1 MTLRRHR
8 FSGCVFSQQV
18 FVQLALR
25 PHIAHVSIFV
35 LVRLHQESGHPTLKD
50 TAPKARAPKKWR
62 RTRFSCVGLVK
73 ASQKLAPDRVPRVVP
88 DTVLVRQ
95 KSGAGHGPGLLRG
108 PYKRLLKSDAGQGPK
123 RNGPGGG
130 AQFSKSGRSRRYQ
143 NSRISAVIPGL
154 RPDHCRVL
162 INANVCS
169 DPGK

>member
-35 LVRLHQESGHPTLKD
+35 PVRLHQESSHPTLKD
-50 TAPKARAPKKWR
+50 TAPKVAPDTGSKKWR

-88 DTVLVRQ
+88 DTVLVGQ
-95 KSGAGHGPGLLRG
+95 KSGAGHGPGLLCG

-123 RNGPGGG
+123 RNGPGGL
-130 AQFSKSGRSRRYQ
+130 KKWRRTRSRPLVW
-143 NSRISAVIPGL
+143 AL
-154 RPDHCRVL
+154 
-162 INANVCS
+162 
-169 DPGK
+169 